1 MVTAS
6 RSGVAG
12 QQEVDLR
19 PGPHWGSFEQFRV
32 NGVDGLLNA
41 LQEDQVGTLDVKN
54 QQFVL
59 LRANSF
65 QRLLGLARD
74 ADRLSHSLHALLQ
87 AVALLRETDA
97 SQAALEH
104 VCEFADLFTPLVSPA
119 PTRSR
124 ELVFDANEQC
134 EVPIEELDFEL
145 DPAKVSRPQ
154 WTRG

>member
-6 RSGVAG
+6 SREVTDK
-12 QQEVDLR
+12 QELDLR

-41 LQEDQVGTLDVKN
+41 LREDQVGTLDVKS
-54 QQFVL
+54 QEFVL
-59 LRANSF
+59 VWSNSF
-65 QRLLGLARD
+65 QRLLALARD

-87 AVALLRETDA
+87 AVALLRETEG

-104 VCEFADLFTPLVSPA
+104 VYELADLFAPLASPPPA
-119 PTRSR
+119 RSR
-124 ELVFDANEQC
+124 ELVFDADEQC
-134 EVPIEELDFEL
+134 DVPVDELDFEL
-145 DPAKVSRPQ
+145 DPAKIPRPQ

>member
-6 RSGVAG
+6 HPEVTG
-12 QQEVDLR
+12 QQGVDLR
-19 PGPHWGSFEQFRV
+19 PGPHWGSFERFRV

-54 QQFVL
+54 RQFVL
-59 LRANSF
+59 LQAGAF
-65 QRLLGLARD
+65 QRLLGMASD
-74 ADRLSHSLHALLQ
+74 ADHLSHSLHALLQ
-87 AVALLRETDA
+87 AVALLRETDG

-104 VCEFADLFTPLVSPA
+104 VYELADLFAPLASPP

-124 ELVFDANEQC
+124 ELVFDADEQC
-134 EVPIEELDFEL
+134 DVPIEDLNFEL
-145 DPAKVSRPQ
+145 DPAKVPRPQ